1 MEPSPL
7 PGASSMA
14 AGTVPGTVFVAD
26 ELEGTVEIHHRVPQ
40 CLLRLHDEAQAG
52 ELDGAGIEAW
62 LEWEA
67 EAMRWR
73 IAPEIGSEELKA
85 LIEAS
90 TVRLDP
96 ADHRRL
102 HSDATDFAR
111 WGRRGGLE
119 TLRRY
124 GRGWFALLGR
134 RRHGRITPEEL
145 RAGLGPAPASL
156 PLGAG

>member
-1 MEPSPL
+1 
-7 PGASSMA
+7 MA

-26 ELEGTVEIHHRVPQ
+26 ELEGTVEIHHCVPQ
-40 CLLRLHDEAQAG
+40 CLLRLHDEAHAG

-67 EAMRWR
+67 EAMRYGVDPDMSR
-73 IAPEIGSEELKA
+73 VDLEA

-90 TVRLDP
+90 TVSLVRG
-96 ADHRRL
+96 DHRTL
-102 HSDATDFAR
+102 HSEATDFAR

-145 RAGLGPAPASL
+145 RAGLGPAPAPL
-156 PLGAG
+156 PLGAA